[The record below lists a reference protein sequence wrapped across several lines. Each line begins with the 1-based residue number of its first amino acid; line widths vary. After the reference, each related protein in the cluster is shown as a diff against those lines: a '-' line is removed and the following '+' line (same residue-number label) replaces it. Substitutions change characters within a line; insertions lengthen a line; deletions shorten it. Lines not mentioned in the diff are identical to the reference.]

1 MLNPLHGAQPVG
13 ICLTAMPMSPSLD
26 IQLGPARAPADNG
39 HGKDRGRN
47 DHGKNRGRIQYGVA
61 AGHQP
66 RQYRTAWPPRSTRG
80 QWPWPRQGPW
90 LGLQPRPSR
99 GTCSAGNAEE
109 FDLGRPSRTARGPRG
124 NGGAGT
130 DDYRQ
135 PPRTARTTRRHQHC
149 HRARAKPTSRWRRQR
164 GSSPPWPSRAGVTT
178 ILMVTERARV
188 VLPMSA

>member
-1 MLNPLHGAQPVG
+1 MPYPSTRPGAIPSCTHAAIRVSYRHQWSLNSKWQTMAL
-13 ICLTAMPMSPSLD
+13 
-26 IQLGPARAPADNG
+26 ADYG

-66 RQYRTAWPPRSTRG
+66 RQYRTARASRDTRG
-80 QWPWPRQGPW
+80 PWPWPRQGPW

-124 NGGAGT
+124 NGGAVT

-135 PPRTARTTRRHQHC
+135 PPRTARTTRRHCHH
-149 HRARAKPTSRWRRQR
+149 HRARAKPTSRWERQR
-164 GSSPPWPSRAGVTT
+164 GSPSP
-178 ILMVTERARV
+178 
-188 VLPMSA
+188 